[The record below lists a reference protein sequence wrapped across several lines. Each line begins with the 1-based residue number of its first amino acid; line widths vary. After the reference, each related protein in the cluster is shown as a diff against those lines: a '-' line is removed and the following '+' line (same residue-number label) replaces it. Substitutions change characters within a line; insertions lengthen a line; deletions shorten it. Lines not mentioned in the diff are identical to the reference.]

1 MHVNK
6 RILQLFNG
14 LIFITNRVF
23 TTMALTS
30 YKSKIIAKSKAL
42 LSASSFAN
50 VLLITE
56 WEAWGTEISRI
67 TMDLKET
74 SNRKK

>member
-1 MHVNK
+1 
-6 RILQLFNG
+6 
-14 LIFITNRVF
+14 
-23 TTMALTS
+23 MALTS

-56 WEAWGTEISRI
+56 WEAWGTEFSRI